1 MAKAKSSE
9 GKFECKTEEPVETQQ
24 EDVIEVDV
32 EPEEDAV
39 KGVTTPPAEPV
50 AHVEDVDAAQEAAD
64 VIAVEEQLARTKEML
79 KRRFG
84 PYRPLT
90 EETKPKFKQIQEAAL
105 IFAEMIFD
113 VCPDS
118 QQRSAAFT
126 LLEQAKMLAN
136 ASIAIHCH
144 PITAKKSVQV

>member
-1 MAKAKSSE
+1 MAKKAAKR
-9 GKFECKTEEPVETQQ
+9 KFECKTSDEPTEEELIAEDLVDQGSTEVE
-24 EDVIEVDV
+24 
-32 EPEEDAV
+32 A
-39 KGVTTPPAEPV
+39 V
-50 AHVEDVDAAQEAAD
+50 AHVSDPINHVDVFQAAD
-64 VIAVEEQLARTKEML
+64 QAAEDLEIDLQLARSREML

-84 PYRPLT
+84 PYRPPT
-90 EETKPKFKQIQEAAL
+90 DETKPKFKQIQEAAL

-113 VCPDS
+113 VCPDC

-144 PITAKKSVQV
+144 PTTVKKSIQV